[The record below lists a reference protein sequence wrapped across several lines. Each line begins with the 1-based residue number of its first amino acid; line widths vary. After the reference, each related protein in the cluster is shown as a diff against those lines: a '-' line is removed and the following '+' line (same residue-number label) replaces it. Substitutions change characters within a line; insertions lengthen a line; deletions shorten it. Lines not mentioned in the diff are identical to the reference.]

1 MTLKI
6 LTVVGARPQFIK
18 SATIS
23 RLIYSE
29 YNEIDEVMVH
39 TGQHYDYN
47 MSQSFFDEL
56 NVYPPKYNLEVGS
69 GTHGQQTGVIMSR
82 LEKVIDVE
90 NPDWILVYGDTNS
103 TLAASLVAAKKPCRL
118 VHVEAG
124 LRSHRWGMPEE
135 VNRVVTDRLS
145 DLLCCPT
152 VLSKENLMA
161 EKELNKKIVFSG
173 DVMYDSFLHY
183 NNILDHDEVLCKYG
197 LSKKQY
203 VLVTIHRAENTDN
216 KDQLSKILSSLRFIS
231 QNMEVIL
238 PLHPRTKKMI
248 KEFSIS
254 TKGITIVNP
263 ISYFSIIALLA
274 YAKVVITDSG
284 GLQKEAY
291 YSKTPCL
298 TIRDETEWVET
309 LENKW
314 NQLVS
319 LRNETDLIDKLEIA
333 LKTDYENTPYE
344 YFYGSGN
351 AANIVISSILDYS

>member
-1 MTLKI
+1 
-6 LTVVGARPQFIK
+6 
-18 SATIS
+18 
-23 RLIYSE
+23 
-29 YNEIDEVMVH
+29 
-39 TGQHYDYN
+39 
-47 MSQSFFDEL
+47 
-56 NVYPPKYNLEVGS
+56 
-69 GTHGQQTGVIMSR
+69 
-82 LEKVIDVE
+82 
-90 NPDWILVYGDTNS
+90 
-103 TLAASLVAAKKPCRL
+103 
-118 VHVEAG
+118 
-124 LRSHRWGMPEE
+124 
-135 VNRVVTDRLS
+135 
-145 DLLCCPT
+145 
-152 VLSKENLMA
+152 
-161 EKELNKKIVFSG
+161 
-173 DVMYDSFLHY
+173 MYDSFLHY